1 MCGRNMVFY
10 ILIPHR
16 IEAFEN
22 CLSDFLADDILFAI
36 QDSTSKIATDD
47 ICLAN
52 LQKEYPNYYKYEIR
66 VGKL

>member
-1 MCGRNMVFY
+1 MVFY

-22 CLSDFLADDILFAI
+22 YLSDFLADDILCAI
-36 QDSTSKIATDD
+36 QDSTSKIATDTV
-47 ICLAN
+47 CLAN
-52 LQKEYPNYYKYEIR
+52 LQEEYPNYYKYEIR